1 MIRRKI
7 ALDAD
12 GVLLDFDRHFQRHME
27 YKLGRKLPV
36 LSDSFQLTARY
47 GIDGFWNDLAQDAV
61 FWSGM
66 PLLPDAKNLIYALED
81 MGFEVWV
88 VTAIGE
94 EQRKSRAISLSGLI
108 PAGRIVCAGWTATPQ
123 DKANILHDLGTVGFL
138 DDQWEHV
145 LHAGMLPKML
155 CTRYYC
161 CGRYDV
167 GEVPVEV
174 GVVDDVMDFPVALE
188 ASMRRWA

>member
-1 MIRRKI
+1 MRKKI
-7 ALDAD
+7 ALDGD

-36 LSDSFQLTARY
+36 LSKNFQVSERY
-47 GIDGFWNDLAQDAV
+47 GVVGFWNDLAQDEV

-94 EQRKSRAISLSGLI
+94 EQRRSRAISLSGLV
-108 PAGRIVCAGWTATPQ
+108 PNGRIVCAGWTATPQ
-123 DKANILHDLGTVGFL
+123 DKANILQDLGAIGFL

-145 LHAGMLPKML
+145 LHADMLPKMQ
-155 CTRYYC
+155 CARYYC
-161 CGRYDV
+161 CGEYDM
-167 GEVPVEV
+167 GEVPDAV

-188 ASMRRWA
+188 ASMRKWG